1 MSNYFSFTE
10 LIVAVSLSM
19 DTFSLSL
26 AYGMLGIEKKPIIKI
41 SFIVGIF
48 HFIMP
53 LVGNKI
59 GTYFLSMIN
68 INPSI
73 IIGIIFLILSIQIIL
88 SIIKKETVIPLND
101 YLSIITFAITVSLD
115 SFSVGLG
122 LKAIGTNYI
131 KIAFVFMIVSMMFT
145 MFGLVFGKTLS
156 KKIGKKSQI
165 IGIILLLALSI
176 KFLIKGC

>member
-1 MSNYFSFTE
+1 MPNYFSFTE

-26 AYGMLGIEKKPIIKI
+26 AYGMLGIEKKIIIKI

-73 IIGIIFLILSIQIIL
+73 IIGIIFLILSMQRYNLYLTPPNKYVQIYFSQPQQKV
-88 SIIKKETVIPLND
+88 SIHWE
-101 YLSIITFAITVSLD
+101 
-115 SFSVGLG
+115 
-122 LKAIGTNYI
+122 
-131 KIAFVFMIVSMMFT
+131 
-145 MFGLVFGKTLS
+145 
-156 KKIGKKSQI
+156 Q
-165 IGIILLLALSI
+165 
-176 KFLIKGC
+176 